1 MALEFQSLYSIIQDF
16 LYTIRGS
23 VLTLS
28 ETISDWQVEHW
39 IHMYRALLLKQDLDK
54 GKIPNPDY
62 IQEIKALHLS
72 PIQNTELSNIY
83 TNKYILRSDLQIPR
97 TIDLNFE
104 SGIMYVGSIDGT
116 EIQYV
121 SQGRAV
127 WQKYKYYTNNEP
139 LVFIKNRYLYL
150 INGDTINYLDIRGV
164 FEIPPEVSNFVNPIT
179 GTPSYDVQIDKYPFP
194 TDKLIT
200 LKQMIIEKEFGII
213 LNSPS
218 DLINDSRNTLLHG
231 TNTQQSSRKKRE
243 E

>member
-1 MALEFQSLYSIIQDF
+1 MF
-16 LYTIRGS
+16 LKKT
-23 VLTLS
+23 
-28 ETISDWQVEHW
+28 
-39 IHMYRALLLKQDLDK
+39 
-54 GKIPNPDY
+54 
-62 IQEIKALHLS
+62 
-72 PIQNTELSNIY
+72 
-83 TNKYILRSDLQIPR
+83 
-97 TIDLNFE
+97 
-104 SGIMYVGSIDGT
+104 
-116 EIQYV
+116 
-121 SQGRAV
+121 
-127 WQKYKYYTNNEP
+127 
-139 LVFIKNRYLYL
+139 RYLYL

-213 LNSPS
+213 LNSSS